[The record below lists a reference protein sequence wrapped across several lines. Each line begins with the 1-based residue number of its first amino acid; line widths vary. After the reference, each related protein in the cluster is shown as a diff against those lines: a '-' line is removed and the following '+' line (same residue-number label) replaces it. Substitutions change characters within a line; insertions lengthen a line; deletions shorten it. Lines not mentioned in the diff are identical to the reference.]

1 MFGWRVHNV
10 NLSGLRLTNA
20 NLAGA
25 ALKDCRYEGMTIEG
39 IEVTELLA
47 AYRANAGEAAE

>member
-1 MFGWRVHNV
+1 MSGWRVDKV
-10 NLSGLRLTNA
+10 NFAGLKLTNA

-25 ALKDCRYEGMTIEG
+25 SISNCRLEGMTIEG

-47 AYRANAGEAAE
+47 AYKANAKDAAE